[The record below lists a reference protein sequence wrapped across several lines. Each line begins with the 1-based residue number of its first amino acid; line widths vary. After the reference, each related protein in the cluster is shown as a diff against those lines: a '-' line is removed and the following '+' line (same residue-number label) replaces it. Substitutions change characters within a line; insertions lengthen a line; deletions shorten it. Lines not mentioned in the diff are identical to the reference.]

1 MAEKQVLF
9 RIEAKLLDNLDKRI
23 AKEGYSTR
31 NAWFKEVVSS
41 YAGRAKPAKAA
52 KAAKPAKASKGAKA
66 AKKARR

>member
-9 RIEAKLLDNLDKRI
+9 RIEAKLLDNLDKKI

-41 YAGRAKPAKAA
+41 YAGRAKAAKAPRPAKAA
-52 KAAKPAKASKGAKA
+52 KS